1 MIARTFL
8 NNMKAFGLENDVCS
22 KFLEKMSTIGELSEG
37 KRDLE
42 GLGQPRSQGPLYSY
56 LEKLSRGR
64 KREDPGNEVGP
75 GY

>member
-22 KFLEKMSTIGELSEG
+22 EFLQKMSTIGELSEG

-42 GLGQPRSQGPLYSY
+42 GLG
-56 LEKLSRGR
+56 
-64 KREDPGNEVGP
+64 
-75 GY
+75 